1 VTAVDEAV
9 RAHIGTETGL
19 VVVQPDTLCNL
30 DCAYCYLP
38 ARKTR
43 NIMSLETA
51 RALAASLASLPAP
64 VTVNWHGGEP
74 LAVPLTHFT
83 ALLDVLEPLHA
94 TGKIRHSVQT
104 NATLI
109 TDAWCDVLKRYDIE
123 PGVSIDGDATATANR
138 RDWAHKPAHDAIL
151 RGIAKLTAHDIPFGW
166 HQETFR
172 DFGKGTSNTTPGS

>member
-1 VTAVDEAV
+1 
-9 RAHIGTETGL
+9 
-19 VVVQPDTLCNL
+19 
-30 DCAYCYLP
+30 
-38 ARKTR
+38 
-43 NIMSLETA
+43 
-51 RALAASLASLPAP
+51 
-64 VTVNWHGGEP
+64 VNWHGGEP